1 MAQLIR
7 VDDRSAQIKQVFAT
21 NQNRMV
27 RLVPRNAGDPNRLIS
42 IAFSTIAYDSKLVLC
57 TPESLFGGVLET
69 LKLGLTIGG
78 PAQESWLV
86 PFKNGKS
93 GQLEATLI
101 IGYQGYRNLI
111 DRSRAVLDLHPRA
124 VYANDEFDFE
134 FGSNPRVQHRPH
146 WMVGR
151 PEQGEFIAA
160 YAVARLRGGGVQLEV
175 MPKAEID
182 AHRARSRAGRDGPW
196 VTDYVPM
203 ALKTT
208 IRKIS
213 KYLPKASFEMARALD
228 LDERAD
234 MGTPQGFDLGDIDLS
249 AVAQP
254 AEKQAGVQS
263 PGLKQLT
270 EKLKEP
276 KQMIGEPGKDM
287 HVNTETGE
295 ITETWASERVTVTR
309 EQMEAAA
316 AAPPGSTWRA
326 NPSPR
331 DPNAPAAPIV
341 DLFDDDNPAVP
352 AGQEVD
358 QALLDEIKRQDAE
371 LARRERR

>member
-7 VDDRSAQIKQVFAT
+7 VDDRSNQIKQVFAT

-27 RLVPRNAGDPNRLIS
+27 RLVPKNAGDPNRLIS

-86 PFKNGKS
+86 PFKNGKT
-93 GQLEATLI
+93 GNLEATLI

-111 DRSRAVLDLHPRA
+111 DRSRAVIDLHPRA
-124 VYANDEFDFE
+124 VYANDDFDFE
-134 FGSNPRVQHRPH
+134 FGSNPRVHHKPY
-146 WMVGR
+146 WAVGR
-151 PEQGEFIAA
+151 AEQGDFIAA

-182 AHRARSRAGRDGPW
+182 AHRARSRAGKDGPW

-234 MGTPQGFDLGDIDLS
+234 MGTSQGFELGDIDLS
-249 AVAQP
+249 AVTAP
-254 AEKQAGVQS
+254 PEKQVGATS

-270 EKLKEP
+270 EKLAAKAEAP
-276 KQMIGEPGKDM
+276 I
-287 HVNTETGE
+287 
-295 ITETWASERVTVTR
+295 
-309 EQMEAAA
+309 EQ
-316 AAPPGSTWRA
+316 PWVA

-331 DPNAPAAPIV
+331 EPNAPAAPAV
-341 DLFDDDNPAVP
+341 DLFDDANPPIP
-352 AGQEVD
+352 AGQDAD

-371 LARRERR
+371 LLERERRR

>member
-1 MAQLIR
+1 MAQLVR
-7 VDDRSAQIKQVFAT
+7 VTEQADRIKAVFST
-21 NQNRMV
+21 NNKRMQM
-27 RLVPRNAGDPNRLIS
+27 LVPRNAGDPGRLIS
-42 IAFSTIAYDSKLVLC
+42 IAFTTIAYDSKLVLC

-86 PFKNGKS
+86 PFKNGKT
-93 GQLEATLI
+93 GNLEATLI
-101 IGYQGYRNLI
+101 VGYQGYRNLI
-111 DRSRAVLDLHPRA
+111 DRSKAVVDLHPRA
-124 VYANDEFDFE
+124 VYENDEFDFE
-134 FGSNPRVQHRPH
+134 FGSNPRVKHVPH
-146 WMVGR
+146 WRVGK
-151 PEQGEFIAA
+151 PQPGEFIAA

-234 MGTPQGFDLGDIDLS
+234 LGVSQNFDLADIDLT
-249 AVAQP
+249 P
-254 AEKQAGVQS
+254 MQAGEEPKQVGASS

-270 EKLKEP
+270 EKLGGKP
-276 KQMIGEPGKDM
+276 LGEPGKNI
-287 HVNTETGE
+287 HVNKETGE
-295 ITETWASERVTVTR
+295 VVET
-309 EQMEAAA
+309 
-316 AAPPGSTWRA
+316 APGEKPVWQA
-326 NPSPR
+326 DPKPA
-331 DPNAPAAPIV
+331 DPNAPPQPSMA
-341 DLFDDDNPAVP
+341 LFDDDNPPVP
-352 AGQEVD
+352 AGEAVD
-358 QALLDEIKRQDAE
+358 QALLDEIRKQDE
-371 LARRERR
+371 EEARKQGEWRGKK

>member
-1 MAQLIR
+1 MAQL
-7 VDDRSAQIKQVFAT
+7 VQVSERSTQIKNVFST
-21 NQNRMV
+21 NQARMV
-27 RLVPRNAGDPNRLIS
+27 RLVPKNAGDPNRLIS
-42 IAFSTIAYDSKLVLC
+42 IAFSTIAYDSKLVQC

-86 PFKNGKS
+86 PFKNGKT

-111 DRSRAVLDLHPRA
+111 DRSRAVIDLHPRA
-124 VYANDEFDFE
+124 VYANDDFDFE
-134 FGSNPRVQHRPH
+134 FGTSPRVHHKPH
-146 WMVGR
+146 WMVSQ
-151 PEQGEFIAA
+151 PEPGDFICA

-182 AHRARSRAGRDGPW
+182 AHRARSKAGREGPW

-234 MGTPQGFDLGDIDLS
+234 MGTSQQFELGDIDLT
-249 AVAQP
+249 AVTAP
-254 AEKQAGVQS
+254 EKQVGVSS
-263 PGLKQLT
+263 PGLRQLT
-270 EKLKEP
+270 ETLAARTTPTAPENP
-276 KQMIGEPGKDM
+276 TVVVEGPHGFA
-287 HVNTETGE
+287 TA
-295 ITETWASERVTVTR
+295 ITA
-309 EQMEAAA
+309 
-316 AAPPGSTWRA
+316 
-326 NPSPR
+326 
-331 DPNAPAAPIV
+331 
-341 DLFDDDNPAVP
+341 LFDDANPAEP
-352 AGQEVD
+352 LSEAERE
-358 QALLDEIKRQDAE
+358 EIRRHDAE
-371 LARRERR
+371 LAAREQK